1 VAYGDFISKNAGNL
15 SAGDAFHAFVTL
27 GALCPMIP
35 LNVESVFV
43 VAGLLFVVLRC
54 RGKQLPRAAW
64 SAGRWDIL
72 ALASLAIAVVLC
84 FAWMAP
90 SYFLSDDFVLLKLA
104 HFPWRT
110 RQIFTTGGGDGFF
123 RPLGYFSYT
132 LSARWA
138 DIDPARWHWI
148 GFALHALNAMLVFAL
163 AGALG
168 LPRFAGWFAGML
180 FAVYGAN
187 PEAVVWIAGRFDL
200 LATFWVLAALIAW
213 VRWIASG
220 RTGWLAVAGISLL
233 AGMLSK
239 ESAYSFPLLAALALL
254 CSGGGRKRRAWAV
267 LLGFFVLSG
276 ILFTCRW
283 HLLGGIGGYGS
294 ISLAGS
300 AKALLFRMWAIL
312 FFPVNWTLPHGGWLI
327 AIAALYAPALA
338 MLFSAR
344 ADAKRILF
352 ALGFIAATAAPAV
365 SLLLIG
371 PDLEKARVLY
381 LPAVGFCLLLAT
393 LAERLG
399 PPARAASVAI
409 VLLFHAAVLWHN
421 LTGWRR
427 ASEIAQSAC
436 ETAARCATPLITGL
450 PRTWNGVYLFANG
463 FPECV
468 EMNRA
473 RGADESTLC
482 RFAWDPARS
491 ALKPVVQ

>member
-1 VAYGDFISKNAGNL
+1 
-15 SAGDAFHAFVTL
+15 
-27 GALCPMIP
+27 MIP

-43 VAGLLFVVLRC
+43 VAGVLFVLLRC
-54 RGKQLPRAAW
+54 RGKQLPRATR

-84 FAWMAP
+84 FAWMAQ

-104 HFPWRT
+104 HFPWRA
-110 RQIFTTGGGDGFF
+110 RQIFTTGGGDGFY
-123 RPLGYFSYT
+123 RPLGYLSYT

-138 DIDPARWHWI
+138 GIDPARWHWI
-148 GFALHALNAMLVFAL
+148 GFALHAVNAMLVLAL
-163 AGALG
+163 AATLG
-168 LPRFAGWFAGML
+168 LSRFAAWFAGML
-180 FAVYGAN
+180 FAMYGAS

-200 LATFWVLAALIAW
+200 LAAFWVIAALIAW

-220 RTGWLAVAGISLL
+220 SAGWLAVAGIGML

-239 ESAYSFPLLAALALL
+239 ESAYSFPLVAALALL
-254 CSGGGRKRRAWAV
+254 CSGGGRKRRAYAV
-267 LLGFFVLSG
+267 LLGFFVLAG
-276 ILFTCRW
+276 ILFIYRW
-283 HLLGGIGGYGS
+283 HLLGGMGGYGS

-312 FFPVNWTLPHGGWLI
+312 FFPVNWTLPHGRWLI
-327 AIAALYAPALA
+327 AMSGLYAVALVT
-338 MLFSAR
+338 LFLAR
-344 ADAKRILF
+344 ADAKRILL

-371 PDLEKARVLY
+371 PNLEKARVLY

-393 LAERLG
+393 VAERLG
-399 PPARAASVAI
+399 PPARTASVAI
-409 VLLFHAAVLWHN
+409 ILLFHAAVLWHN
-421 LTGWRR
+421 LAGWRR

-436 ETAARCATPLITGL
+436 ETAARCATPLVTGL

-473 RGADESTLC
+473 RRGADPTLC
-482 RFAWDPARS
+482 RFAWDSAAS
-491 ALKPVVQ
+491 ALKPVVK